1 MADRAGAAATVSFHG
16 TGIALAGHARPDGG
30 RADVYL
36 DGKKAGQIDGFAA
49 KGTND
54 NDAWHRMDLADGP
67 HTVRIVVRADAD
79 ARSSGTRI
87 RLDRA
92 VVYGR
97 AGR

>member
-1 MADRAGAAATVSFHG
+1 V
-16 TGIALAGHARPDGG
+16 GHARSDGG

-36 DGKKAGQIDGFAA
+36 DGKKAGEIDAWIS

-54 NDAWHRMDLADGP
+54 NDAWHRMDLPDGP

-92 VVYGR
+92 VIYGR
-97 AGR
+97 AAR